1 MLKER
6 EREREKAGQTRKKER
21 GEVGERTREEG
32 GMSACVLEGY
42 VTRNWVWVSVS
53 FSVFFFFILI
63 FVGWKSGNE
72 LKKMCIMKIGQRGNI
87 SLCIYHRE

>member
-1 MLKER
+1 MR
-6 EREREKAGQTRKKER
+6 AGRVRDMEL
-21 GEVGERTREEG
+21 GLGFG
-32 GMSACVLEGY
+32 
-42 VTRNWVWVSVS
+42 
-53 FSVFFFFILI
+53 FVFGVFFFILI